1 MKRKNKK
8 QTQEEIFLKTF
19 RKANRDIE
27 MQRNNGKWV
36 STDRIWKNKK
46 KYDRKRDG
54 KVEIPSLLLSL
65 PK

>member
-1 MKRKNKK
+1 MTKRKKM
-8 QTQEEIFLKTF
+8 TQEEMFLKAF

-54 KVEIPSLLLSL
+54 KVEIPSLLFIIT
-65 PK
+65 